1 MNRPTACV
9 WAVFGDR
16 LDFVAVEVFG
26 RKNAVLVVIDLEQDD
41 RRHQG
46 ASEIPGVALSEAEF
60 VRHVFGSV
68 VAGTIPRSTGARRVQ
83 PGPRSSRWRSRERR
97 HALRSPTPQRVDRQ
111 GPGWNKGIKPKER
124 EMGSAHEP
132 SHLARN
138 LADSC
143 LRHLRLTYAGFI
155 KV

>member
-46 ASEIPGVALSEAEF
+46 ASEVPGVALSEAEF
-60 VRHVFGSV
+60 VRHVFCSRVCGDHSPLDRRPSGP
-68 VAGTIPRSTGARRVQ
+68 AGTAIIAM
-83 PGPRSSRWRSRERR
+83 
-97 HALRSPTPQRVDRQ
+97 A
-111 GPGWNKGIKPKER
+111 KP
-124 EMGSAHEP
+124 
-132 SHLARN
+132 
-138 LADSC
+138 
-143 LRHLRLTYAGFI
+143 
-155 KV
+155 